1 MQLNKISLA
10 MVLVATTA
18 LVGCQSSRLG
28 ALNTQPIINSPAP
41 LPAAPSGSVSQN
53 TLAPATSASD
63 FPAAP
68 VTERITAPTITQ
80 PTTPEVETEVASLP
94 TVNSGPIKREQL
106 VGAWKVSTAGSSCQM
121 FLALTQWS
129 GGFRAAS
136 RGCPGA
142 AANIT
147 AWNVSGNQVQLKDSG
162 GNTVAT
168 LLQSGPTRYA
178 GSAGGAAITLS
189 R

>member
-1 MQLNKISLA
+1 MQINKISLA
-10 MVLVATTA
+10 MVLVASTA

-28 ALNTQPIINSPAP
+28 ALNTQPVINSPAP

-53 TLAPATSASD
+53 TLAPATSPSD

-68 VTERITAPTITQ
+68 APQQVTAPTITQ
-80 PTTPEVETEVASLP
+80 PTEPETKIASLP
-94 TVNSGPIKREQL
+94 ASGGGPIKREQM
-106 VGAWKVSTAGSSCQM
+106 VGAWKVSTGGSSCQM

-147 AWNVSGNQVQLKDSG
+147 AWNVAGNQVQLKDSG
-162 GNTVAT
+162 GNTIAT

-178 GSAGGAAITLS
+178 GSAAGSAISLS